1 MMGNIKRSKNSEGPL
16 RPEGESLMKDKH
28 GWRIPP
34 RSCFRPPWRRC
45 DCIPLDGKEI
55 SWVAKYSES
64 GSGTIDLTAEINGIH
79 IRKVQEIALYGTK
92 KPRLMGRHTEK
103 AGIPLATCGLEHT
116 VCHQEGLSKV
126 VTGSRSSLWGLQ
138 EPACSGAQLILS
150 ITECFHI
157 HISHRPWSKNK
168 KKQNAAINQK
178 RSQEEK
184 PLSSSSALY

>member
-1 MMGNIKRSKNSEGPL
+1 MENPSQKLFQTSLEKMWLHPTGWQRNFLGCQVL
-16 RPEGESLMKDKH
+16 REWEWDY
-28 GWRIPP
+28 I
-34 RSCFRPPWRRC
+34 
-45 DCIPLDGKEI
+45 
-55 SWVAKYSES
+55 
-64 GSGTIDLTAEINGIH
+64 TAEINGIH

-138 EPACSGAQLILS
+138 ETACSGAQLILS